1 MGIFRDVFKRNLEIR
16 DMLDL
21 DLASDPATRSYLKRI
36 ALETNINFIA
46 RTISQSEFWIMNGQN
61 KQKNNLHY
69 RLNIRPNTDSSA
81 SDFWHKVIYKLVY
94 DNEVLIIKSDTDD
107 LLIAD
112 DFDRVEYAVYEDR
125 FKDVMVKDHKFE
137 RQFMMNEVFYLTYN
151 NEKIQRYVNELFA
164 DYGELFGRM
173 MDSQLRKNQ
182 LRATVGIKTGAGMT
196 DDKHI
201 NRMQKYIDSVYSRLK
216 TESVALLPKIDG
228 FEFDE
233 LSNGN
238 TTTTDNGPENIHKL
252 KKIFIEDV
260 AKMIGIPPSLL
271 HGDMADIS
279 NLMESY
285 LKFCINPL
293 IKKIEDEFN
302 SKLFTRQEYL
312 SGKHMKV
319 VGLNKKDPL
328 EHAAAIDKLI
338 ASRVLNANEARSLFG
353 FERVEGQGLEEY
365 VLTKNYDNRSQALK
379 GVITNDEYDR
389 HLR

>member
-1 MGIFRDVFKRNLEIR
+1 MGIFGDVFKRNLEIR

-46 RTISQSEFWIMNGQN
+46 RTISQSEFWIMDGQN

-137 RQFMMNEVFYLTYN
+137 RHFMMSEVFYLTYN

-338 ASRVLNANEARSLFG
+338 ASRVLNANEARALFG

-365 VLTKNYDNRSQALK
+365 VLTKNYDNRSQTLK
-379 GVITNDEYDR
+379 GGDNE
-389 HLR
+389 

>member
-151 NEKIQRYVNELFA
+151 NEKIQRYVNELFS

-365 VLTKNYDNRSQALK
+365 VLTKNYDNRSQTLK
-379 GVITNDEYDR
+379 GGDNE
-389 HLR
+389 

>member
-46 RTISQSEFWIMNGQN
+46 RTISQSEFWIMDGQN
-61 KQKNNLHY
+61 KQMNDLHY

-137 RQFMMNEVFYLTYN
+137 RYFMMSEVFYLTYN
-151 NEKIQRYVNELFA
+151 NEKIQRYVNELFS

-379 GVITNDEYDR
+379 GGDNE
-389 HLR
+389 

>member
-1 MGIFRDVFKRNLEIR
+1 MGIFGDVFKRNLEIR

-46 RTISQSEFWIMNGQN
+46 RTISQSEFWIMDGQN

-112 DFDRVEYAVYEDR
+112 DFDSVEYAVYEDR

-151 NEKIQRYVNELFA
+151 NEKIQRYVNELFS

-338 ASRVLNANEARSLFG
+338 ASRVLNANEARALFG

-379 GVITNDEYDR
+379 GGDNE
-389 HLR
+389 

>member
-46 RTISQSEFWIMNGQN
+46 RTISQSEFWIMDGQN

-125 FKDVMVKDHKFE
+125 FKDVTVKDHKFE
-137 RQFMMNEVFYLTYN
+137 RHFMMSEVFYLTYN

-228 FEFDE
+228 FEFEE

-238 TTTTDNGPENIHKL
+238 TATTDNGPENIHKL

-338 ASRVLNANEARSLFG
+338 ASRVLNANEARALFG

-365 VLTKNYDNRSQALK
+365 VLTKNYDNRSQTLK
-379 GVITNDEYDR
+379 GGDNE
-389 HLR
+389 

>member
-46 RTISQSEFWIMNGQN
+46 RTISQSEFWIMDGQN
-61 KQKNNLHY
+61 KQMNDLHY

-137 RQFMMNEVFYLTYN
+137 RHFMMSEVFYLTYN
-151 NEKIQRYVNELFA
+151 NEKIQRYVNELFS

-196 DDKHI
+196 EDKHI

-379 GVITNDEYDR
+379 GGDNE
-389 HLR
+389 

>member
-46 RTISQSEFWIMNGQN
+46 RTISQSEFWIMDGQN

-137 RQFMMNEVFYLTYN
+137 RHFMMSEVFYLTYN
-151 NEKIQRYVNELFA
+151 NEKIQRYVNELFS

-379 GVITNDEYDR
+379 GGDNE
-389 HLR
+389 

>member
-1 MGIFRDVFKRNLEIR
+1 MGIFGDVFKRNLEIR

-137 RQFMMNEVFYLTYN
+137 RHFMMSEVFYLTYN
-151 NEKIQRYVNELFA
+151 NEKIQRYVNELFS

-379 GVITNDEYDR
+379 GGDNE
-389 HLR
+389 

>member
-46 RTISQSEFWIMNGQN
+46 RTISQSEFWIMDGQN

-151 NEKIQRYVNELFA
+151 NEKIQRYVNELFS

-312 SGKHMKV
+312 SGKHMKI

-338 ASRVLNANEARSLFG
+338 ASRVLNANEARALFG
-353 FERVEGQGLEEY
+353 FERVNGQGLEEY
-365 VLTKNYDNRSQALK
+365 VLTKNYDNRSQTLK
-379 GVITNDEYDR
+379 GGDNE
-389 HLR
+389 

>member
-46 RTISQSEFWIMNGQN
+46 RTISQSEFWIMDGQN

-125 FKDVMVKDHKFE
+125 FKDVTVKDHKFE
-137 RQFMMNEVFYLTYN
+137 RHFMMSEVFYLTYN
-151 NEKIQRYVNELFA
+151 NEKIQRYVNELFS

-365 VLTKNYDNRSQALK
+365 VLTKNYDNRSQTLK
-379 GVITNDEYDR
+379 GGDNE
-389 HLR
+389 

>member
-46 RTISQSEFWIMNGQN
+46 RTISQSEFWIMDGNE
-61 KQKNNLHY
+61 KQLDNLHY

-125 FKDVMVKDHKFE
+125 FKDVTVKDHKFE
-137 RQFMMNEVFYLTYN
+137 RHFMMSEVFYLTYN

-379 GVITNDEYDR
+379 GGDNE
-389 HLR
+389 

>member
-46 RTISQSEFWIMNGQN
+46 RTISQSEFWIMDGQN

-125 FKDVMVKDHKFE
+125 FKDVTVKDHKFE
-137 RQFMMNEVFYLTYN
+137 RHFMMSEVFYLTYN
-151 NEKIQRYVNELFA
+151 NEKIQRYVNELFS

-379 GVITNDEYDR
+379 GGDNE
-389 HLR
+389 

>member
-125 FKDVMVKDHKFE
+125 FKDVTVKDHKFE
-137 RQFMMNEVFYLTYN
+137 RHFMMSEVFYLTYN
-151 NEKIQRYVNELFA
+151 NEKIQRYVNELFS

-379 GVITNDEYDR
+379 GGDNE
-389 HLR
+389 

>member
-46 RTISQSEFWIMNGQN
+46 RTISQSEFWIMDGQN
-61 KQKNNLHY
+61 KQMNDLHY

-151 NEKIQRYVNELFA
+151 NEKIQRYVNELFS

-312 SGKHMKV
+312 SGKHMKI

-338 ASRVLNANEARSLFG
+338 ASRVLNANEARALFG
-353 FERVEGQGLEEY
+353 FERVNGQGLEEY
-365 VLTKNYDNRSQALK
+365 VLTKNYDNRSQTLK
-379 GVITNDEYDR
+379 GGDNE
-389 HLR
+389 

>member
-46 RTISQSEFWIMNGQN
+46 RTISQSEFWIMDGQN

-137 RQFMMNEVFYLTYN
+137 RQFMMSEVFYLTYN
-151 NEKIQRYVNELFA
+151 NEKIQRYVNELFS

-338 ASRVLNANEARSLFG
+338 ASRVLNANEARALFG

-365 VLTKNYDNRSQALK
+365 VLTKNYDNRSQTLK
-379 GVITNDEYDR
+379 GGDNE
-389 HLR
+389 

>member
-46 RTISQSEFWIMNGQN
+46 RTISQSEFWIMDGQN

-125 FKDVMVKDHKFE
+125 FKDVTVKDHKFE
-137 RQFMMNEVFYLTYN
+137 RHFMMSEVFYLTYN
-151 NEKIQRYVNELFA
+151 NEKIQRYVNELFS

-338 ASRVLNANEARSLFG
+338 ASRVLNANEARALFG

-365 VLTKNYDNRSQALK
+365 VLTKNYDNRSQTLK
-379 GVITNDEYDR
+379 GGDNE
-389 HLR
+389 

>member
-125 FKDVMVKDHKFE
+125 FKDVTVKDHKFE
-137 RQFMMNEVFYLTYN
+137 RHFMMSEVFYLTYN
-151 NEKIQRYVNELFA
+151 NEKIQRYVNELFS

-338 ASRVLNANEARSLFG
+338 ASRVLNANEARALFG

-365 VLTKNYDNRSQALK
+365 VLTKNYDNRSQTLK
-379 GVITNDEYDR
+379 GGDNE
-389 HLR
+389 

>member
-46 RTISQSEFWIMNGQN
+46 RTISQSEFWIMDGQN
-61 KQKNNLHY
+61 KQMNDLHY

-137 RQFMMNEVFYLTYN
+137 RHFMMSEVFYLTYN
-151 NEKIQRYVNELFA
+151 NEKIQRYVNELFS

-379 GVITNDEYDR
+379 GGDNE
-389 HLR
+389 

>member
-125 FKDVMVKDHKFE
+125 FKDVTVKDHKFE
-137 RQFMMNEVFYLTYN
+137 RHFMMSEVFYLTYN

-379 GVITNDEYDR
+379 GGDNE
-389 HLR
+389 

>member
-46 RTISQSEFWIMNGQN
+46 RTISQSEFWIMDGQN
-61 KQKNNLHY
+61 KQMNDLHY

-137 RQFMMNEVFYLTYN
+137 RYFMMSEVFYLTYN
-151 NEKIQRYVNELFA
+151 NEKIQRYVNELFS

-365 VLTKNYDNRSQALK
+365 VLTKNYDNRSQTLK
-379 GVITNDEYDR
+379 GGDNE
-389 HLR
+389 

>member
-1 MGIFRDVFKRNLEIR
+1 
-16 DMLDL
+16 MLDL

-137 RQFMMNEVFYLTYN
+137 RHFMMSEVFYLTYN

-338 ASRVLNANEARSLFG
+338 ASRVLNANEARALFG

-365 VLTKNYDNRSQALK
+365 VLTKNYDNRSQTLK
-379 GVITNDEYDR
+379 GGDNE
-389 HLR
+389 

>member
-46 RTISQSEFWIMNGQN
+46 RTISQSEFWIMDGQN

-137 RQFMMNEVFYLTYN
+137 RQFMMSEVFYLTYN
-151 NEKIQRYVNELFA
+151 NEKIQRYVNELFS

-182 LRATVGIKTGAGMT
+182 LRALVKVTTGAGMT
-196 DDKHI
+196 DEKHI
-201 NRMQKYIDSVYSRLK
+201 NRLQKYMDSVYSRLK
-216 TESVALLPKIDG
+216 TDSVAILPQVSG
-228 FEFDE
+228 FDFEE

-338 ASRVLNANEARSLFG
+338 ASRVLNANEARALFG

-365 VLTKNYDNRSQALK
+365 VLTKNYDNRSQTLK
-379 GVITNDEYDR
+379 GGDNE
-389 HLR
+389 

>member
-125 FKDVMVKDHKFE
+125 FKDVMVKDHKFD
-137 RQFMMNEVFYLTYN
+137 RQFMMSEVFYLTYN
-151 NEKIQRYVNELFA
+151 NEKIQRYVNELFS

-182 LRATVGIKTGAGMT
+182 LRALVKVTTGAGMT
-196 DDKHI
+196 DEKHI
-201 NRMQKYIDSVYSRLK
+201 SRLQKYMDSVYSRLK
-216 TESVALLPKIDG
+216 TDSVAILPQVSG
-228 FEFDE
+228 FEFEE

-238 TTTTDNGPENIHKL
+238 TATTDNGPENIHKL

-365 VLTKNYDNRSQALK
+365 VLTKNYDNRSQTLK
-379 GVITNDEYDR
+379 GGDNE
-389 HLR
+389 

>member
-46 RTISQSEFWIMNGQN
+46 RTISQSEFWIMDGQN
-61 KQKNNLHY
+61 KKMNDLHY

-125 FKDVMVKDHKFE
+125 FKDVTVKDHKFE
-137 RQFMMNEVFYLTYN
+137 RQFMMSEVFYLTYN
-151 NEKIQRYVNELFA
+151 NEKIQRYVNELFS

-196 DDKHI
+196 DEKNI

-216 TESVALLPKIDG
+216 TESVALLPRIDG

-233 LSNGN
+233 LSGGN

-302 SKLFTRQEYL
+302 SKLFTRQDYL
-312 SGKHMKV
+312 RGRHMKV

-338 ASRVLNANEARSLFG
+338 ASRVLNANEARALFG
-353 FERVEGQGLEEY
+353 FERVDGQGLDEY

-379 GVITNDEYDR
+379 GGDNE
-389 HLR
+389 

>member
-46 RTISQSEFWIMNGQN
+46 RTISQSEFWIMDGQN

-125 FKDVMVKDHKFE
+125 FKDVTVKDHKFE
-137 RQFMMNEVFYLTYN
+137 RQFMMSEVFYLTYN
-151 NEKIQRYVNELFA
+151 NEKIQRYVNELFS

-338 ASRVLNANEARSLFG
+338 ASRVLNANEARALFG

-365 VLTKNYDNRSQALK
+365 VLTKNYDNRSQTLK
-379 GVITNDEYDR
+379 GGDNE
-389 HLR
+389 

>member
-46 RTISQSEFWIMNGQN
+46 RTISQSEFWIMDGQN

-137 RQFMMNEVFYLTYN
+137 RHFMMSEVFYLTYN
-151 NEKIQRYVNELFA
+151 NEKIQRYVNELFS

-338 ASRVLNANEARSLFG
+338 ASRVLNANEARALFG

-365 VLTKNYDNRSQALK
+365 VLTKNYDNRSQTLK
-379 GVITNDEYDR
+379 GGDNE
-389 HLR
+389 

>member
-46 RTISQSEFWIMNGQN
+46 RTISQSEFWIMDGQN

-137 RQFMMNEVFYLTYN
+137 RHFMMSEVFYLTYN
-151 NEKIQRYVNELFA
+151 NEKIQRYVNELFS

-365 VLTKNYDNRSQALK
+365 VLTKNYDNRSQTLK
-379 GVITNDEYDR
+379 GGDNE
-389 HLR
+389 

>member
-46 RTISQSEFWIMNGQN
+46 RTISQSEFWIMDGQN
-61 KQKNNLHY
+61 KQMNDLHY

-137 RQFMMNEVFYLTYN
+137 RHFMMSEVFYLTYN
-151 NEKIQRYVNELFA
+151 NEKIQRYVNELFS

-312 SGKHMKV
+312 GGKHMKV

-338 ASRVLNANEARSLFG
+338 ASRVLNANEARALFG

-365 VLTKNYDNRSQALK
+365 VLTKNYDNRSQTLK
-379 GVITNDEYDR
+379 GGDNE
-389 HLR
+389 

>member
-46 RTISQSEFWIMNGQN
+46 RTISQSEFWIMDGNE
-61 KQKNNLHY
+61 KQLDNLHY

-125 FKDVMVKDHKFE
+125 FKDVTVKDHKFE
-137 RQFMMNEVFYLTYN
+137 RHFMMSEVFYLTYN

-338 ASRVLNANEARSLFG
+338 ASRVLNANEARALFG

-365 VLTKNYDNRSQALK
+365 VLTKNYDNRSQTLK
-379 GVITNDEYDR
+379 GGDNE
-389 HLR
+389 

>member
-46 RTISQSEFWIMNGQN
+46 RTISQSEFWIMDGQN
-61 KQKNNLHY
+61 KQMNDLHY

-125 FKDVMVKDHKFE
+125 FKDVTVKDHKFE
-137 RQFMMNEVFYLTYN
+137 RQFMMSEVFYLTYN
-151 NEKIQRYVNELFA
+151 NEKIQRYVNELFS

-233 LSNGN
+233 LSGGN

-379 GVITNDEYDR
+379 GGDNE
-389 HLR
+389 

>member
-1 MGIFRDVFKRNLEIR
+1 MGIFGDVFKRNLEIR

-46 RTISQSEFWIMNGQN
+46 RTISQSEFWIMDGQN
-61 KQKNNLHY
+61 KQMNDLHY

-137 RQFMMNEVFYLTYN
+137 RHFMMSEVFYLTYN

-379 GVITNDEYDR
+379 GGDNE
-389 HLR
+389 

>member
-46 RTISQSEFWIMNGQN
+46 RTISQSEFWIMDGQN
-61 KQKNNLHY
+61 KQMNDLHY

-81 SDFWHKVIYKLVY
+81 ADFWHKVIYKLVY

-125 FKDVMVKDHKFE
+125 FKDVTVKDHKFE
-137 RQFMMNEVFYLTYN
+137 RHFMMSEVFYLTYN

-379 GVITNDEYDR
+379 GGDNE
-389 HLR
+389 

>member
-137 RQFMMNEVFYLTYN
+137 RHFMMSEVFYLTYN
-151 NEKIQRYVNELFA
+151 NEKIQRYVNELFS

-338 ASRVLNANEARSLFG
+338 ASRVLNANEARALFG

-365 VLTKNYDNRSQALK
+365 VLTKNYDNRSQTLK
-379 GVITNDEYDR
+379 GGDNE
-389 HLR
+389 